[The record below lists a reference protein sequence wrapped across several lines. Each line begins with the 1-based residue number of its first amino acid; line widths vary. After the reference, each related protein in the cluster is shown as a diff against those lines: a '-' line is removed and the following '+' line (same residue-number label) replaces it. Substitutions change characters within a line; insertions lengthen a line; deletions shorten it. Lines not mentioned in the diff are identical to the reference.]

1 LTKFRKTDILHA
13 QAVAGLLTCDVWLFY
28 EIALHRN
35 ALGHEPLLMTGRI
48 FYELGGKMTDEE
60 MRECLRFRLRQ
71 DPEGTIHVIVKA
83 MMASGWTF
91 DGAIDDL
98 LAAIESKEE
107 YNGE

>member
-1 LTKFRKTDILHA
+1 
-13 QAVAGLLTCDVWLFY
+13 
-28 EIALHRN
+28 
-35 ALGHEPLLMTGRI
+35 
-48 FYELGGKMTDEE
+48 MTDEE